1 MLCNLAVRLERLE
14 DYVVQFNHDVSV
26 WTEFET
32 GLALTLQDDMANYKV
47 PYGTVR
53 QIDNKLSNY
62 IAYNEGKRVKVKAM
76 TIILFNLLLKETTR
90 YYLTPY
96 NPPPPLIGWRYKSY
110 KEKL

>member
-1 MLCNLAVRLERLE
+1 MGSAYRKDVPDMSFLDGPKLTYGELVEVLCNLAVRLERLE

-62 IAYNEGKRVKVKAM
+62 IAYNEGKKGK
-76 TIILFNLLLKETTR
+76 
-90 YYLTPY
+90 
-96 NPPPPLIGWRYKSY
+96 GKSY
-110 KEKL
+110 DDYIV